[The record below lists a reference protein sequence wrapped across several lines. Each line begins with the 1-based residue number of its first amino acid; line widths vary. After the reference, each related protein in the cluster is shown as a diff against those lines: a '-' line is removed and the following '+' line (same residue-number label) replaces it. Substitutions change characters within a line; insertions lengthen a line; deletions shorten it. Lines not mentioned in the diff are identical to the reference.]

1 MSVPVVLVFTA
12 ELVSMKQTVSVASA
26 KVTSG
31 AQPVNTVRTLCDRFA
46 VPHNM
51 VARFLSN
58 PWQMFLH
65 SYV

>member
-1 MSVPVVLVFTA
+1 MSVSVALVFTA
-12 ELVSMKQTVSVASA
+12 ELVSMKQTGSVAFV

-31 AQPVNTVRTLCDRFA
+31 AQSANTVRTLCDYFV

>member
-1 MSVPVVLVFTA
+1 MSVPVALVFTA
-12 ELVSMKQTVSVASA
+12 ELVSMKQTVSVASV

-31 AQPVNTVRTLCDRFA
+31 AQSANTVRTFCDHFA

-58 PWQMFLH
+58 PWQMLLH